1 MVAFAVDTGALY
13 QERRELQNGADAAA
27 IAIAEDC
34 ALGSKPC
41 TTPQAMA
48 TAQSFADANAADSAA
63 TVDTVNLDTAA
74 KTVAVAVSTKRSDG
88 GTIFR
93 PFFAQVV
100 GFDGTTVHAGASAA
114 WGYPSGL
121 ATFPIIISEC
131 EWDRETNS
139 GASLHDDDVLP
150 PPAGT
155 PTLLKFHSGNA
166 LARHD
171 DCAAQAGQDADG
183 DGRLPGGFGWLD
195 TGGNDC
201 VAEVTEDF
209 WVDTDPG
216 SSPSNG
222 CSAATVEDE
231 LLNKIVFIPWF
242 DDLQGTGANRRVPH
256 CRFRGSVCDGI
267 QLRRPI
273 QGAEWWSPLLR
284 AAPLPGGLL
293 RRDHPDLWGHARR
306 DRSRT
311 ARREVHRLTDH
322 RPIRVLPHPVGT
334 KGRVP
339 QARPFVAH
347 SSAQVGSLIT

>member
-1 MVAFAVDTGALY
+1 MRRTTGLIARAVRRLTSEETGISLIFVTLSLVVLIGMVAFAVDTGALY

-41 TTPQAMA
+41 NTAQAMT

-114 WGYPSGL
+114 WGYPSSL

-131 EWDRETNS
+131 EWDRETNN
-139 GASLHDDDVLP
+139 GASLYDDEVLP

-166 LARHD
+166 MARHD

-231 LLNKIVFIPWF
+231 ILNKIVFIPWF
-242 DDLQGTGANRRVPH
+242 DDLQGTGATGEYHIAGFGALYVTGYNFGGQYKAPNGGVP
-256 CRFRGSVCDGI
+256 CSG
-267 QLRRPI
+267 QLRCLEGYFI
-273 QGAEWWSPLLR
+273 ETTLTYGDTLD
-284 AAPLPGGLL
+284 GTDHGLL
-293 RRDHPDLWGHARR
+293 VVKFTG
-306 DRSRT
+306 
-311 ARREVHRLTDH
+311 
-322 RPIRVLPHPVGT
+322 
-334 KGRVP
+334 
-339 QARPFVAH
+339 
-347 SSAQVGSLIT
+347 